1 MGVGKSMKTFISAMT
16 EQTGMGGYGGK
27 IKSTPMGPFRWNDLT
42 QLWENVNNGM
52 VMNNVSFQDMFMMG
66 YETNSGDNG
75 GVVINYTPT
84 LSPVSFGSLESMDTA
99 TTYYNGT
106 SAATT
111 SKLSGITVTFSNLGG
126 PINISLSVSVTSGS
140 AFGTLKYSKNNGVN
154 TNYTVPISMTN
165 GDTLLLAYTIGGI
178 GAFDGNVIIT
188 NDTTGLQI
196 ASVPISA
203 NLE

>member
-27 IKSTPMGPFRWNDLT
+27 IKNTPMGPFRWNDLT

-66 YETNSGDNG
+66 YETNSGDNA

-84 LSPVSFGSLESMDTA
+84 LSPVSFGSLEGMDTA

-111 SKLSGITVTFSNLGG
+111 NKLSGITVTFSNLGG

-140 AFGTLKYSKNNGVN
+140 VFGTLKYVKNGGVN
-154 TNYTVPISMTN
+154 TNYTVPISITN

-178 GAFDGNVIIT
+178 GIFEGNVIIT

-196 ASVPISA
+196 ASVPITAS
-203 NLE
+203 LE